1 MLRMEIVATSSI
13 IAKAVT
19 NLNVIL
25 MGNYVIPK
33 DISNN
38 IHHIP
43 IPQAFEDR
51 LLGWHWSALEKLGIN
66 ISNTNKVPRKTPMD
80 ASSNTGI
87 FHLTDAW
94 ADRRSIFWRK
104 LAAGFRPPNER
115 LAAAEGRKLCPRP
128 ATNDGLTV

>member
-1 MLRMEIVATSSI
+1 MLPMEIVATSSI

-33 DISNN
+33 DISIN

-51 LLGWHWSALEKLGIN
+51 LLG
-66 ISNTNKVPRKTPMD
+66 
-80 ASSNTGI
+80 
-87 FHLTDAW
+87 
-94 ADRRSIFWRK
+94 
-104 LAAGFRPPNER
+104 
-115 LAAAEGRKLCPRP
+115 
-128 ATNDGLTV
+128 